1 MQITSLQLFFL
12 NIHQRKHPMNRLR
25 SASLAILLS
34 AVGASASAGVIT
46 TTFAANAAAAG
57 NMFDLQVGS
66 SSLLLT
72 GIDVHLDNAGSAGN
86 LVSLYTRLGSYVGFE
101 SNAAGWTLRDSV
113 SVTSAGLGNATFVNL
128 SDFILDAA
136 DLYGVYVTL
145 SSYAANSTRMLY
157 TRGSNSYANADLS
170 LTLGIAKSEP
180 DFTSFTLS
188 PRTWNGSIY
197 YDLATSSVPE
207 PGSLALA
214 GLALLAGLGLSQRAR
229 RQRAA

>member
-1 MQITSLQLFFL
+1 
-12 NIHQRKHPMNRLR
+12 MNQLR
-25 SASLAILLS
+25 SASLAILLT

-46 TTFAANAAAAG
+46 TTFATNNSFAG

-72 GIDVHLDNAGSAGN
+72 GIDVHLSNAGSAGN

-113 SVTSAGLGNATFVNL
+113 SVTSAGSGNATFVNL
-128 SDFILDAA
+128 SDFILDAT
-136 DLYGVYVTL
+136 DLHGVYVTL
-145 SSYAANSTRMLY
+145 SSHAPNSANMLY
-157 TRGSNSYANADLS
+157 TNGSNSYANADLS
-170 LTLGIAKSEP
+170 LTLGIGKGSP
-180 DFTSFTLS
+180 NFTGGTFS

-197 YDLATSSVPE
+197 YDLATSNVPE
-207 PGSLALA
+207 PGSLALIS
-214 GLALLAGLGLSQRAR
+214 LALLAGLGVSQRAR

>member
-1 MQITSLQLFFL
+1 
-12 NIHQRKHPMNRLR
+12 MNRLR
-25 SASLAILLS
+25 SASLAILLT

-46 TTFAANAAAAG
+46 TTFLGTNGRAG
-57 NMFDLQVGS
+57 NMFDLQVRS

-72 GIDVHLDNAGSAGN
+72 GIDVNLSVAGSTGN
-86 LVSLYTRLGSYVGFE
+86 LVSLYTRLGSYVGFD

-113 SVTSAGLGNATFVNL
+113 SVTSAGTGNATFVNL
-128 SDFILDAA
+128 SDFILDA
-136 DLYGVYVTL
+136 DKLYGVYVTL
-145 SSYAANSTRMLY
+145 SNYVANSTSMRY
-157 TRGSNSYANADLS
+157 TNGSNSYANADLS
-170 LTLGIAKSEP
+170 LTLGIGRGEP
-180 DFTSFTLS
+180 DFTGLVFS

-197 YDLATSSVPE
+197 YDLATTSVPE